1 MIQTLRKRFL
11 IMGLN
16 AQRYK
21 INDFPKNLKSLE
33 ITNPCKKQ
41 IQKDLKTV
49 LSFNSHPA
57 FQYINRINN

>member
-1 MIQTLRKRFL
+1 
-11 IMGLN
+11 MGLN